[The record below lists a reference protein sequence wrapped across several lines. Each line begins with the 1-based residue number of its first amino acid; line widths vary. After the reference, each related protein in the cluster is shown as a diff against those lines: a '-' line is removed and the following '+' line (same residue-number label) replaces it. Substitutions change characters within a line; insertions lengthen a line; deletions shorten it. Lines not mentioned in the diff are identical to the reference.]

1 MQKAKHIENCSFINQ
16 PIRVIS
22 FSSLKLDCLRL
33 YNLPKS
39 LANLFFFI
47 GF

>member
-1 MQKAKHIENCSFINQ
+1 MQNAKEYLNFINIT
-16 PIRVIS
+16 IRVIS